1 MDKSTDGWTQ
11 SLIVTLS
18 RPNEPYGSDP
28 IESVGGCWNGMY
40 MEASEEIVMIVGDGL
55 KKNGK
60 KVKRMAVVVIKLQR
74 ASECL

>member
-1 MDKSTDGWTQ
+1 
-11 SLIVTLS
+11 
-18 RPNEPYGSDP
+18 
-28 IESVGGCWNGMY
+28 MY